1 MLEKYVSKGSKKLR
15 CGFTTGTCAAAASA
29 GAARMLL
36 SGKVIE
42 NITVI
47 TPSGNS
53 VTVGLT
59 DIKKENDYV
68 SCAVQ
73 KDSGD
78 DPDVTDKILVY
89 STVSYE
95 KSGITVD
102 GGEGVGR
109 VTKKGLKQQI
119 GEAAI
124 NPVPRKMIEEQLKV
138 HVYGYVPVV
147 SECVLESRYL
157 GLQIPEEVEKI
168 DEKLEHLARVMEDTV
183 DLDGIL
189 ELARNVSAMQEDTQV
204 KEHLLNL
211 SDPLQKGIRIA
222 VAHDEAFCFIYPDN
236 LEILKKLGA
245 EIVTFSPIHDRSLP
259 ENIQGIVLYGGY
271 PELYAKELSE
281 NDSMRESI
289 CHAVTLGV
297 PCIAECGG
305 FMYLQERMEGSDG
318 KIYDMAGAL
327 FGKSYKTEKLR
338 RFGYI
343 ILSKGTVFGHNV
355 GNITAHEFHY
365 YESEECGHAFTAK
378 KPMSTRGW
386 ECMISTDTILAGY
399 PHIHYMF

>member
-1 MLEKYVSKGSKKLR
+1 MLEKYVSKGSQKLR

-59 DIKKENDYV
+59 DIKKENNYV

-95 KSGITVD
+95 KSGMTVD

-124 NPVPRKMIEEQLKV
+124 NPVPRKMIEEQLKTAASDYSYDGGLKAV
-138 HVYGYVPVV
+138 ISVPMGIQIAKKTFNPRLGIEGGISILGTTGIVEPMSEQALIDTISVELDVRKAQNEEFIIVTPGNYGQDFLRDNLGIAVDKCVKCSNFIGDTIDMCIEKGFKSMLLVGHIGKLSKLGCTIYNTH
-147 SECVLESRYL
+147 SRYADGRMEAFALCAALCGAEREVLENIL
-157 GLQIPEEVEKI
+157 GCITT
-168 DEKLEHLARVMEDTV
+168 DA
-183 DLDGIL
+183 
-189 ELARNVSAMQEDTQV
+189 A
-204 KEHLLNL
+204 
-211 SDPLQKGIRIA
+211 
-222 VAHDEAFCFIYPDN
+222 
-236 LEILKKLGA
+236 LEILKKEGIFDETIKML
-245 EIVTFSPIHDRSLP
+245 EKRIDRSLKLRAKGSI
-259 ENIQGIVLYGGY
+259 EIGMITFSEEYGIL
-271 PELYAKELSE
+271 
-281 NDSMRESI
+281 
-289 CHAVTLGV
+289 C
-297 PCIAECGG
+297 
-305 FMYLQERMEGSDG
+305 
-318 KIYDMAGAL
+318 
-327 FGKSYKTEKLR
+327 KTENADNMLKKL
-338 RFGYI
+338 
-343 ILSKGTVFGHNV
+343 K
-355 GNITAHEFHY
+355 
-365 YESEECGHAFTAK
+365 
-378 KPMSTRGW
+378 
-386 ECMISTDTILAGY
+386 
-399 PHIHYMF
+399 

>member
-42 NITVI
+42 NITVM

-124 NPVPRKMIEEQLKV
+124 NPVPRKMIEEQLKTAASDYSYDGGLKAV
-138 HVYGYVPVV
+138 ISVPMGIQIAKKTFNPRLGIEGGISILGTTGIVEPMSEQALIDTISVELDVRKAQNEEFIIVTPGNYGQDFLRDNLGIAVDKCVKCSNFIGDTIDMCIEKGFKSMLLVGHIGKLSKLGCTIYNTH
-147 SECVLESRYL
+147 SRYADGRMEAFALCAALCGAEREVLENIL
-157 GLQIPEEVEKI
+157 GCITT
-168 DEKLEHLARVMEDTV
+168 DA
-183 DLDGIL
+183 
-189 ELARNVSAMQEDTQV
+189 A
-204 KEHLLNL
+204 
-211 SDPLQKGIRIA
+211 
-222 VAHDEAFCFIYPDN
+222 
-236 LEILKKLGA
+236 LEILKKEGIFDETIKMLKKR
-245 EIVTFSPIHDRSLP
+245 IDRSLKLRAKSSI
-259 ENIQGIVLYGGY
+259 EIGMITFSEEYGIL
-271 PELYAKELSE
+271 
-281 NDSMRESI
+281 
-289 CHAVTLGV
+289 C
-297 PCIAECGG
+297 
-305 FMYLQERMEGSDG
+305 
-318 KIYDMAGAL
+318 
-327 FGKSYKTEKLR
+327 KTENADNMLEKL
-338 RFGYI
+338 
-343 ILSKGTVFGHNV
+343 K
-355 GNITAHEFHY
+355 
-365 YESEECGHAFTAK
+365 
-378 KPMSTRGW
+378 
-386 ECMISTDTILAGY
+386 
-399 PHIHYMF
+399 

>member
-1 MLEKYVSKGSKKLR
+1 MLEKYVSRGSKKLR

-124 NPVPRKMIEEQLKV
+124 NPVPRKMIEEQLKTAASDYSYDGGLKAV
-138 HVYGYVPVV
+138 ISVPMGIQIAKKTFNPRLGIEGGISILGTTGIVEPMSEQALIDTISVELDVRKAQNEEFIIVTPGNYGQDFLRDNLGIAVDKCVKCSNFIGDTIDMCIEKGFKSMLLVGHIGKLSKLGCTIYNTH
-147 SECVLESRYL
+147 SRYADGRMETFALCAALCGAERQVLENIL
-157 GLQIPEEVEKI
+157 GCITT
-168 DEKLEHLARVMEDTV
+168 DT
-183 DLDGIL
+183 
-189 ELARNVSAMQEDTQV
+189 A
-204 KEHLLNL
+204 
-211 SDPLQKGIRIA
+211 
-222 VAHDEAFCFIYPDN
+222 
-236 LEILKKLGA
+236 LEILKKEGIFDETIKML
-245 EIVTFSPIHDRSLP
+245 EKRIDRSLKLRAKGSI
-259 ENIQGIVLYGGY
+259 EIGMITFSEEYGIL
-271 PELYAKELSE
+271 
-281 NDSMRESI
+281 
-289 CHAVTLGV
+289 C
-297 PCIAECGG
+297 
-305 FMYLQERMEGSDG
+305 
-318 KIYDMAGAL
+318 
-327 FGKSYKTEKLR
+327 KTENADNMLEKL
-338 RFGYI
+338 
-343 ILSKGTVFGHNV
+343 K
-355 GNITAHEFHY
+355 
-365 YESEECGHAFTAK
+365 
-378 KPMSTRGW
+378 
-386 ECMISTDTILAGY
+386 
-399 PHIHYMF
+399 

>member
-124 NPVPRKMIEEQLKV
+124 NPVPRKMIEEQLKTAASDYSYDGGLKAV
-138 HVYGYVPVV
+138 ISVPMGIQIAKKTFNPRLGIEGGISILGTTGIVEPMSEQALIDTISVELDVRKAQNEEFIIVIPGNYGQDFLRDNLGIAVDKCVKCSNFIGDTIDMCIEKGFKSMLLVGHIGKLSKLGCTIYNTH
-147 SECVLESRYL
+147 SRYADGRMEAFALCAALCGAEREVLENIL
-157 GLQIPEEVEKI
+157 GCITT
-168 DEKLEHLARVMEDTV
+168 DA
-183 DLDGIL
+183 
-189 ELARNVSAMQEDTQV
+189 A
-204 KEHLLNL
+204 
-211 SDPLQKGIRIA
+211 
-222 VAHDEAFCFIYPDN
+222 
-236 LEILKKLGA
+236 LEILKKEGIFDETIKML
-245 EIVTFSPIHDRSLP
+245 EKRIDRSLKLRAKGSI
-259 ENIQGIVLYGGY
+259 EIGMITFSEEYGIL
-271 PELYAKELSE
+271 
-281 NDSMRESI
+281 
-289 CHAVTLGV
+289 C
-297 PCIAECGG
+297 
-305 FMYLQERMEGSDG
+305 
-318 KIYDMAGAL
+318 
-327 FGKSYKTEKLR
+327 KTENADNMLEKL
-338 RFGYI
+338 
-343 ILSKGTVFGHNV
+343 K
-355 GNITAHEFHY
+355 
-365 YESEECGHAFTAK
+365 
-378 KPMSTRGW
+378 
-386 ECMISTDTILAGY
+386 
-399 PHIHYMF
+399 

>member
-124 NPVPRKMIEEQLKV
+124 NPVPRKMIEEQLKTAASDYSYDGGLKAV
-138 HVYGYVPVV
+138 ISVPMGIQIAKKTFNPRLGIEGGISILGTTGIVEPMSEQALIDTISVELDVRKAQNEEFIIVTPGNYGQDFLRDNLGIAVDKCVKCSNFIGDTIDMCIEKGFKSMLLVGHIGKLSKLGCTIYNTH
-147 SECVLESRYL
+147 SRYADGRMEAFALCAALCGAEREVLENIL
-157 GLQIPEEVEKI
+157 GCITT
-168 DEKLEHLARVMEDTV
+168 DA
-183 DLDGIL
+183 
-189 ELARNVSAMQEDTQV
+189 A
-204 KEHLLNL
+204 
-211 SDPLQKGIRIA
+211 
-222 VAHDEAFCFIYPDN
+222 
-236 LEILKKLGA
+236 LEILKKEGIFDETINML
-245 EIVTFSPIHDRSLP
+245 EKRIDRSLKLRAKGSI
-259 ENIQGIVLYGGY
+259 EIGMITFSEEYGIL
-271 PELYAKELSE
+271 
-281 NDSMRESI
+281 
-289 CHAVTLGV
+289 C
-297 PCIAECGG
+297 
-305 FMYLQERMEGSDG
+305 
-318 KIYDMAGAL
+318 
-327 FGKSYKTEKLR
+327 KTENADNMLEKL
-338 RFGYI
+338 
-343 ILSKGTVFGHNV
+343 K
-355 GNITAHEFHY
+355 
-365 YESEECGHAFTAK
+365 
-378 KPMSTRGW
+378 
-386 ECMISTDTILAGY
+386 
-399 PHIHYMF
+399 

>member
-95 KSGITVD
+95 KSGMTVD

-124 NPVPRKMIEEQLKV
+124 NPVPRKMIEEQLKTAASDYSYDGGLKAV
-138 HVYGYVPVV
+138 ISVPMGIQIAKKTFNPRLGIEGGISILGTTGIVESMSEQALIDTISVELDVRKAQNEEFIIVTPGNYGQDFLRDNLGIAVDKCVKCSNFIGDTIDMCIEKGFKSMLLVGHIGKLSKLGCTIYNTH
-147 SECVLESRYL
+147 SRYADGRMEAFALCAALCGAEREVLENIL
-157 GLQIPEEVEKI
+157 GCITT
-168 DEKLEHLARVMEDTV
+168 DA
-183 DLDGIL
+183 
-189 ELARNVSAMQEDTQV
+189 A
-204 KEHLLNL
+204 
-211 SDPLQKGIRIA
+211 
-222 VAHDEAFCFIYPDN
+222 
-236 LEILKKLGA
+236 LEILKKEGIFDETIKML
-245 EIVTFSPIHDRSLP
+245 EKRIDRSLKLRAKGSI
-259 ENIQGIVLYGGY
+259 EIGMITFSEEYGIL
-271 PELYAKELSE
+271 
-281 NDSMRESI
+281 
-289 CHAVTLGV
+289 C
-297 PCIAECGG
+297 
-305 FMYLQERMEGSDG
+305 
-318 KIYDMAGAL
+318 
-327 FGKSYKTEKLR
+327 KTENADNMLKKL
-338 RFGYI
+338 
-343 ILSKGTVFGHNV
+343 K
-355 GNITAHEFHY
+355 
-365 YESEECGHAFTAK
+365 
-378 KPMSTRGW
+378 
-386 ECMISTDTILAGY
+386 
-399 PHIHYMF
+399 

>member
-124 NPVPRKMIEEQLKV
+124 NPVPRKMIEEQLKTAASDYSYDGGLKAV
-138 HVYGYVPVV
+138 ISVPMGIQIAKKTFNPRLGIEGGISILGTTGIVEPMSEQALIDTISVELDVRKAQNEEFIIVTPGNYGQDFLRDNLGIAVDKCVKCSNFIGDTIDMCIEKGFKSMLLVGHIGKLSKLGCTIYNTH
-147 SECVLESRYL
+147 SRYADGRMEAFALCAALCGAEREVLENIL
-157 GLQIPEEVEKI
+157 GCITT
-168 DEKLEHLARVMEDTV
+168 DA
-183 DLDGIL
+183 
-189 ELARNVSAMQEDTQV
+189 A
-204 KEHLLNL
+204 
-211 SDPLQKGIRIA
+211 
-222 VAHDEAFCFIYPDN
+222 
-236 LEILKKLGA
+236 LEILKKEGIFDETIKML
-245 EIVTFSPIHDRSLP
+245 EKRIDRSLKLRAKGSI
-259 ENIQGIVLYGGY
+259 EIGMITFSEEYGIL
-271 PELYAKELSE
+271 
-281 NDSMRESI
+281 
-289 CHAVTLGV
+289 C
-297 PCIAECGG
+297 
-305 FMYLQERMEGSDG
+305 
-318 KIYDMAGAL
+318 
-327 FGKSYKTEKLR
+327 KTENADNMLEKL
-338 RFGYI
+338 
-343 ILSKGTVFGHNV
+343 K
-355 GNITAHEFHY
+355 
-365 YESEECGHAFTAK
+365 
-378 KPMSTRGW
+378 W
-386 ECMISTDTILAGY
+386 
-399 PHIHYMF
+399 

>member
-109 VTKKGLKQQI
+109 VTKKGLKQQT

-124 NPVPRKMIEEQLKV
+124 NPVPRKMIEEQLKTAASDYSYDGGLKAV
-138 HVYGYVPVV
+138 ISVPMGIQIAKKTFNPRLGIEGGISILGTTGIVEPMSEQALIDTISVELDVRKAQNEEFIIVTPGNYGQDFLRDNLGIAVDKCVKCSNFIGDTIDMCIEKGFKSMLLVGHIGKLSKLGCTIYNTH
-147 SECVLESRYL
+147 SRYADGRMEAFALCAALCGAEREVLENIL
-157 GLQIPEEVEKI
+157 GCITT
-168 DEKLEHLARVMEDTV
+168 DA
-183 DLDGIL
+183 
-189 ELARNVSAMQEDTQV
+189 A
-204 KEHLLNL
+204 
-211 SDPLQKGIRIA
+211 
-222 VAHDEAFCFIYPDN
+222 
-236 LEILKKLGA
+236 LEILKKEGIFDETIKML
-245 EIVTFSPIHDRSLP
+245 EKRIDRSLKLRAKGSI
-259 ENIQGIVLYGGY
+259 EIGMITFSEEYGIL
-271 PELYAKELSE
+271 
-281 NDSMRESI
+281 
-289 CHAVTLGV
+289 C
-297 PCIAECGG
+297 
-305 FMYLQERMEGSDG
+305 
-318 KIYDMAGAL
+318 
-327 FGKSYKTEKLR
+327 KTENADNMLEKL
-338 RFGYI
+338 
-343 ILSKGTVFGHNV
+343 K
-355 GNITAHEFHY
+355 
-365 YESEECGHAFTAK
+365 
-378 KPMSTRGW
+378 
-386 ECMISTDTILAGY
+386 
-399 PHIHYMF
+399 

>member
-124 NPVPRKMIEEQLKV
+124 NPVPRKMIEEQLKTAASDYSYDGGLKAV
-138 HVYGYVPVV
+138 ISVPMGIQTAKKTFNPRLGIEGGISILGTTGIVEPMSEQALIDTISVELDVRKAQNEEFIIVTPGNYGQDFLRDNLGIAVDKCVKCSNFIGDTIDMCIEKGFKSMLLVGHIGKLSKLGCTIYNTH
-147 SECVLESRYL
+147 SRYADGRMEAFALCAALCGAEREVLENIL
-157 GLQIPEEVEKI
+157 GCITT
-168 DEKLEHLARVMEDTV
+168 DA
-183 DLDGIL
+183 
-189 ELARNVSAMQEDTQV
+189 A
-204 KEHLLNL
+204 
-211 SDPLQKGIRIA
+211 
-222 VAHDEAFCFIYPDN
+222 
-236 LEILKKLGA
+236 LEILKKEGIFDETIKML
-245 EIVTFSPIHDRSLP
+245 EKRIDRSLKLRAKGSI
-259 ENIQGIVLYGGY
+259 EIGMITFSEEYGIL
-271 PELYAKELSE
+271 
-281 NDSMRESI
+281 
-289 CHAVTLGV
+289 C
-297 PCIAECGG
+297 
-305 FMYLQERMEGSDG
+305 
-318 KIYDMAGAL
+318 
-327 FGKSYKTEKLR
+327 KTENADNMLEKL
-338 RFGYI
+338 
-343 ILSKGTVFGHNV
+343 K
-355 GNITAHEFHY
+355 
-365 YESEECGHAFTAK
+365 
-378 KPMSTRGW
+378 
-386 ECMISTDTILAGY
+386 
-399 PHIHYMF
+399 

>member
-68 SCAVQ
+68 SCAVL

-124 NPVPRKMIEEQLKV
+124 NPVPRKMIEEQLKTAASDYSYDGGLKAV
-138 HVYGYVPVV
+138 ISVPMGIQIAKKTFNPRLGIEGGISILGTTGIVEPMSEQALIDTISVELDVRKAQNEEFIIVTPGNYGQDFLRDNLGIAVDKCVKCSNFIGDTIDMCIEKGFKSMLLVGHIGKLSKLGCTIYNTH
-147 SECVLESRYL
+147 SRYADGRMEAFALCAALCGAEREVLENIL
-157 GLQIPEEVEKI
+157 GCITT
-168 DEKLEHLARVMEDTV
+168 DA
-183 DLDGIL
+183 
-189 ELARNVSAMQEDTQV
+189 A
-204 KEHLLNL
+204 
-211 SDPLQKGIRIA
+211 
-222 VAHDEAFCFIYPDN
+222 
-236 LEILKKLGA
+236 LEILKKEGIFDETIKML
-245 EIVTFSPIHDRSLP
+245 EKRIDRSLKLRAKGSI
-259 ENIQGIVLYGGY
+259 EIGMITFSEEYGIL
-271 PELYAKELSE
+271 
-281 NDSMRESI
+281 
-289 CHAVTLGV
+289 C
-297 PCIAECGG
+297 
-305 FMYLQERMEGSDG
+305 
-318 KIYDMAGAL
+318 
-327 FGKSYKTEKLR
+327 KTENADNMLEKL
-338 RFGYI
+338 
-343 ILSKGTVFGHNV
+343 K
-355 GNITAHEFHY
+355 
-365 YESEECGHAFTAK
+365 
-378 KPMSTRGW
+378 
-386 ECMISTDTILAGY
+386 
-399 PHIHYMF
+399 

>member
-1 MLEKYVSKGSKKLR
+1 MLEKYMSKGSKKLR

-95 KSGITVD
+95 KSGMTVD

-124 NPVPRKMIEEQLKV
+124 NPVPRKMIEEQLKTAASDYSYDGGLKAV
-138 HVYGYVPVV
+138 ISVPMGIQIAKKTFNPRLGIEGGISILGTTGIVEPMSEQALIDTISVELDVRKAQNEEFIIVTPGNYGQDFLRDNLGIAVDKCVKCSNFIGDTIDMCIEKGFKSMLLVGHIGKLSKLGCTIYNTH
-147 SECVLESRYL
+147 SRYADGRMEAFALCAALCGAEREVLENIL
-157 GLQIPEEVEKI
+157 GCITT
-168 DEKLEHLARVMEDTV
+168 DA
-183 DLDGIL
+183 
-189 ELARNVSAMQEDTQV
+189 A
-204 KEHLLNL
+204 
-211 SDPLQKGIRIA
+211 
-222 VAHDEAFCFIYPDN
+222 
-236 LEILKKLGA
+236 LEILKKEGIFDETIKML
-245 EIVTFSPIHDRSLP
+245 EKRIDRSLKLRAKGSI
-259 ENIQGIVLYGGY
+259 EIGMITFSEEYGIL
-271 PELYAKELSE
+271 
-281 NDSMRESI
+281 
-289 CHAVTLGV
+289 C
-297 PCIAECGG
+297 
-305 FMYLQERMEGSDG
+305 
-318 KIYDMAGAL
+318 
-327 FGKSYKTEKLR
+327 KTENADNMLKKL
-338 RFGYI
+338 
-343 ILSKGTVFGHNV
+343 K
-355 GNITAHEFHY
+355 
-365 YESEECGHAFTAK
+365 
-378 KPMSTRGW
+378 
-386 ECMISTDTILAGY
+386 
-399 PHIHYMF
+399 

>member
-124 NPVPRKMIEEQLKV
+124 NPVPRKMIEEQLKMAASDYSYDGGLKAV
-138 HVYGYVPVV
+138 ISVPMGIQIAKKTFNPRLGIEGGISILGTTGIVEPMSEQALIDTISVELDVRKAQNEEFIIVTPGNYGQDFLRDNLGIAVDKCVKCSNFIGDTIDMCIEKGFKSMLLVGHIGKLSKLGCTIYNTH
-147 SECVLESRYL
+147 SRYADGRMEAFALCAALCGAEREVLENIL
-157 GLQIPEEVEKI
+157 GCITT
-168 DEKLEHLARVMEDTV
+168 DA
-183 DLDGIL
+183 
-189 ELARNVSAMQEDTQV
+189 A
-204 KEHLLNL
+204 
-211 SDPLQKGIRIA
+211 
-222 VAHDEAFCFIYPDN
+222 
-236 LEILKKLGA
+236 LEILKKEGIFDETIKML
-245 EIVTFSPIHDRSLP
+245 EKRIDRSLKLRAKGSI
-259 ENIQGIVLYGGY
+259 EIGMITFSEEYGIL
-271 PELYAKELSE
+271 
-281 NDSMRESI
+281 
-289 CHAVTLGV
+289 C
-297 PCIAECGG
+297 
-305 FMYLQERMEGSDG
+305 
-318 KIYDMAGAL
+318 
-327 FGKSYKTEKLR
+327 KTENADNMLKKL
-338 RFGYI
+338 
-343 ILSKGTVFGHNV
+343 K
-355 GNITAHEFHY
+355 
-365 YESEECGHAFTAK
+365 
-378 KPMSTRGW
+378 
-386 ECMISTDTILAGY
+386 
-399 PHIHYMF
+399 

>member
-109 VTKKGLKQQI
+109 VTKNGLKQQI

-124 NPVPRKMIEEQLKV
+124 NPVPRKMIEEQLKTAASDYSYDGGLKSV
-138 HVYGYVPVV
+138 ISVPMGIQIAKKTFNPRLGIEGGISILGTTGIVEPMSEQALIDTISVELDVRKAQNEEFIIVTPGNYGQDFLRDNLGIAVDK
-147 SECVLESRYL
+147 CVKCSNFIGDTIDMCIEKGFKSMLLVGHIGKLSKLGCTIYNTHSRY
-157 GLQIPEEVEKI
+157 
-168 DEKLEHLARVMEDTV
+168 A
-183 DLDGIL
+183 DG
-189 ELARNVSAMQEDTQV
+189 RM
-204 KEHLLNL
+204 
-211 SDPLQKGIRIA
+211 
-222 VAHDEAFCFIYPDN
+222 EAFALCAALCGAERQVLDN
-236 LEILKKLGA
+236 ILGCITTDAALEILKKEGIFDETIKML
-245 EIVTFSPIHDRSLP
+245 EKRIDRSLKLRAKGSI
-259 ENIQGIVLYGGY
+259 EIGMITFSEEYGIL
-271 PELYAKELSE
+271 
-281 NDSMRESI
+281 
-289 CHAVTLGV
+289 C
-297 PCIAECGG
+297 
-305 FMYLQERMEGSDG
+305 
-318 KIYDMAGAL
+318 
-327 FGKSYKTEKLR
+327 KTENADNMLEKL
-338 RFGYI
+338 
-343 ILSKGTVFGHNV
+343 K
-355 GNITAHEFHY
+355 
-365 YESEECGHAFTAK
+365 
-378 KPMSTRGW
+378 
-386 ECMISTDTILAGY
+386 
-399 PHIHYMF
+399 

>member
-124 NPVPRKMIEEQLKV
+124 NPVPRKMIEEQLKPAASDYSYDGGLKAV
-138 HVYGYVPVV
+138 ISVPMGIQIAKKTFNPRLGIEGGISILGTTGIVEPMSEQALIDTISVELDVRKAQNEEFIIVTPGNYGQDFLRDNLGIAVDKCVKCSNFIGDTIDMCIEKGFKSMLLVGHIGKLSKLGCTIYNTH
-147 SECVLESRYL
+147 SRYADGRMEAFALCAALCGAEREVLENIL
-157 GLQIPEEVEKI
+157 GCITT
-168 DEKLEHLARVMEDTV
+168 DA
-183 DLDGIL
+183 
-189 ELARNVSAMQEDTQV
+189 A
-204 KEHLLNL
+204 
-211 SDPLQKGIRIA
+211 
-222 VAHDEAFCFIYPDN
+222 
-236 LEILKKLGA
+236 LEILKKEGIFDETIKML
-245 EIVTFSPIHDRSLP
+245 EKRIDRSLKLRAKGSI
-259 ENIQGIVLYGGY
+259 EIGMITFSEEYGIL
-271 PELYAKELSE
+271 
-281 NDSMRESI
+281 
-289 CHAVTLGV
+289 C
-297 PCIAECGG
+297 
-305 FMYLQERMEGSDG
+305 
-318 KIYDMAGAL
+318 
-327 FGKSYKTEKLR
+327 KTENADNMLEKL
-338 RFGYI
+338 
-343 ILSKGTVFGHNV
+343 K
-355 GNITAHEFHY
+355 
-365 YESEECGHAFTAK
+365 
-378 KPMSTRGW
+378 
-386 ECMISTDTILAGY
+386 
-399 PHIHYMF
+399 

>member
-124 NPVPRKMIEEQLKV
+124 NPVPRKMIEEQLKTAASDYSYDGGLKAV
-138 HVYGYVPVV
+138 ISVPMGIQIAKKTFNPRLGIEGGISILGTTGIVEPMSEQALIDTISVELDVRKAQNEEFIIVTPGNYGQDFLRDNLGIAVDKCVKCSNFIGDTIDMCIEKGFKSMLLVGHIGKLSKLGCTIYNTH
-147 SECVLESRYL
+147 SRYADGRMEAFALCAALCGAEREVLENIL
-157 GLQIPEEVEKI
+157 GCITT
-168 DEKLEHLARVMEDTV
+168 DA
-183 DLDGIL
+183 
-189 ELARNVSAMQEDTQV
+189 A
-204 KEHLLNL
+204 
-211 SDPLQKGIRIA
+211 
-222 VAHDEAFCFIYPDN
+222 
-236 LEILKKLGA
+236 LEILKKEGIFDETIKML
-245 EIVTFSPIHDRSLP
+245 EKRIDRSLKLWAKGSI
-259 ENIQGIVLYGGY
+259 EIGMITFSEEYGIL
-271 PELYAKELSE
+271 
-281 NDSMRESI
+281 
-289 CHAVTLGV
+289 C
-297 PCIAECGG
+297 
-305 FMYLQERMEGSDG
+305 
-318 KIYDMAGAL
+318 
-327 FGKSYKTEKLR
+327 KTENADNMLEKL
-338 RFGYI
+338 
-343 ILSKGTVFGHNV
+343 K
-355 GNITAHEFHY
+355 
-365 YESEECGHAFTAK
+365 
-378 KPMSTRGW
+378 
-386 ECMISTDTILAGY
+386 
-399 PHIHYMF
+399 

>member
-59 DIKKENDYV
+59 DIKKENAYV

-95 KSGITVD
+95 KSGMTVD

-124 NPVPRKMIEEQLKV
+124 NPVPRKMIEEQLKTAASDYSYDGGLKAV
-138 HVYGYVPVV
+138 ISVPMGIQIAKKTFNPRLGIEGGISILGTTGIVEPMSEQALIDTISVELDVRKAENEEFIIVTPGNYGQDFLRDNLGIAVDKCVKCSNFIGDTIDMCIEKGFKSMLLVGHIGKLSKLGCTIYNTH
-147 SECVLESRYL
+147 SRYADGRMEAFALCAALCGAEREVLENIL
-157 GLQIPEEVEKI
+157 GCITT
-168 DEKLEHLARVMEDTV
+168 DA
-183 DLDGIL
+183 
-189 ELARNVSAMQEDTQV
+189 A
-204 KEHLLNL
+204 
-211 SDPLQKGIRIA
+211 
-222 VAHDEAFCFIYPDN
+222 
-236 LEILKKLGA
+236 LEILKKEGIFDETIKML
-245 EIVTFSPIHDRSLP
+245 EKRIDRSLKLRAKGSI
-259 ENIQGIVLYGGY
+259 EIGMITFSEEYGIL
-271 PELYAKELSE
+271 
-281 NDSMRESI
+281 
-289 CHAVTLGV
+289 C
-297 PCIAECGG
+297 
-305 FMYLQERMEGSDG
+305 
-318 KIYDMAGAL
+318 
-327 FGKSYKTEKLR
+327 KTENADNMLEKL
-338 RFGYI
+338 
-343 ILSKGTVFGHNV
+343 K
-355 GNITAHEFHY
+355 
-365 YESEECGHAFTAK
+365 
-378 KPMSTRGW
+378 
-386 ECMISTDTILAGY
+386 
-399 PHIHYMF
+399 

>member
-124 NPVPRKMIEEQLKV
+124 NPVPRKMIEEQLKTAASDYSYDGGLKAV
-138 HVYGYVPVV
+138 ISVPMGIQIAKKTFNPRLGIEGGISILGTTGIVEPMSEQALIDTISVELDVRKAQNEEFIIVKPGNYGQDFLRDNLGIAVDKCVKCSNFIGDTIDMCIEKGFKSMLLVGHIGKLSKLGCTIYNTH
-147 SECVLESRYL
+147 SRYADGRMEAFALCAALCGAEREVLENIL
-157 GLQIPEEVEKI
+157 GCITT
-168 DEKLEHLARVMEDTV
+168 DA
-183 DLDGIL
+183 
-189 ELARNVSAMQEDTQV
+189 A
-204 KEHLLNL
+204 
-211 SDPLQKGIRIA
+211 
-222 VAHDEAFCFIYPDN
+222 
-236 LEILKKLGA
+236 LEILKKEGIFDETIKML
-245 EIVTFSPIHDRSLP
+245 EKRIDRSLKLRAKGSI
-259 ENIQGIVLYGGY
+259 EIGMITFSEEYGIL
-271 PELYAKELSE
+271 
-281 NDSMRESI
+281 
-289 CHAVTLGV
+289 C
-297 PCIAECGG
+297 
-305 FMYLQERMEGSDG
+305 
-318 KIYDMAGAL
+318 
-327 FGKSYKTEKLR
+327 KTENADNMLEKL
-338 RFGYI
+338 
-343 ILSKGTVFGHNV
+343 K
-355 GNITAHEFHY
+355 
-365 YESEECGHAFTAK
+365 
-378 KPMSTRGW
+378 
-386 ECMISTDTILAGY
+386 
-399 PHIHYMF
+399 

>member
-124 NPVPRKMIEEQLKV
+124 NPVPRKMIEEQLKTAASDYSYDGGLKAV
-138 HVYGYVPVV
+138 ISVPMGIQIAKKTFNPRLGIEGGISILGTTGIVEPMSEQALIDTISVELDVRKAQNEEFIIVTPGNYGQDFLRDNLGIAVDK
-147 SECVLESRYL
+147 CVKCSNFIGDTIDMCIEKGFKSMLLVGHIGKLSKLGCTIYNTHSRY
-157 GLQIPEEVEKI
+157 
-168 DEKLEHLARVMEDTV
+168 A
-183 DLDGIL
+183 DG
-189 ELARNVSAMQEDTQV
+189 RM
-204 KEHLLNL
+204 
-211 SDPLQKGIRIA
+211 
-222 VAHDEAFCFIYPDN
+222 EAFALCAALCGAEREVIENILGCITTDAA
-236 LEILKKLGA
+236 LEILKKEGIFDETIKML
-245 EIVTFSPIHDRSLP
+245 EKRIDRSLKLRAKGSI
-259 ENIQGIVLYGGY
+259 EIGMITFSEEYGIL
-271 PELYAKELSE
+271 
-281 NDSMRESI
+281 
-289 CHAVTLGV
+289 C
-297 PCIAECGG
+297 
-305 FMYLQERMEGSDG
+305 
-318 KIYDMAGAL
+318 
-327 FGKSYKTEKLR
+327 KTENADNMLEKL
-338 RFGYI
+338 
-343 ILSKGTVFGHNV
+343 K
-355 GNITAHEFHY
+355 
-365 YESEECGHAFTAK
+365 
-378 KPMSTRGW
+378 
-386 ECMISTDTILAGY
+386 
-399 PHIHYMF
+399 

>member
-42 NITVI
+42 NITVM

-124 NPVPRKMIEEQLKV
+124 NPVPRKMIEEQLKTAASDYSYDGGLKAV
-138 HVYGYVPVV
+138 ISVPMGIQIAKKTFNPRLGIEGGISILGTTGIVEPMSEQALIDTISVELDVRKAQNEEFIIVTPGNYGQDFLRDNLCIAVDKCVKCSNFIGDTIDMCIEKGFKSMLLVGHIGKLSKLGCTIYNTH
-147 SECVLESRYL
+147 SRYADGRMEAFALCAALCGAEREVLENIL
-157 GLQIPEEVEKI
+157 GCITT
-168 DEKLEHLARVMEDTV
+168 DA
-183 DLDGIL
+183 
-189 ELARNVSAMQEDTQV
+189 A
-204 KEHLLNL
+204 
-211 SDPLQKGIRIA
+211 
-222 VAHDEAFCFIYPDN
+222 
-236 LEILKKLGA
+236 LEILKKEGIFDETIKML
-245 EIVTFSPIHDRSLP
+245 EKRIDRSLKLRAKGSI
-259 ENIQGIVLYGGY
+259 EIGMITFSEEYGIL
-271 PELYAKELSE
+271 
-281 NDSMRESI
+281 
-289 CHAVTLGV
+289 C
-297 PCIAECGG
+297 
-305 FMYLQERMEGSDG
+305 
-318 KIYDMAGAL
+318 
-327 FGKSYKTEKLR
+327 KTENADNMLKKL
-338 RFGYI
+338 
-343 ILSKGTVFGHNV
+343 K
-355 GNITAHEFHY
+355 
-365 YESEECGHAFTAK
+365 
-378 KPMSTRGW
+378 
-386 ECMISTDTILAGY
+386 
-399 PHIHYMF
+399 

>member
-42 NITVI
+42 NITVM

-124 NPVPRKMIEEQLKV
+124 NPVPRKMIEEQLKTAASDYSYDGGLKAV
-138 HVYGYVPVV
+138 ISVPMGIQIAKKTFNPRLGIEGGISILGTTGIVEPMSEQALIDTISVELDVRKAQNEEFIIVTPGNYGQDFLRDNLGIAVDKCVKCSNFIGDTIDMCIEKGFKSMLLVGHIGKLSKLGCTIYNTH
-147 SECVLESRYL
+147 SRYADGRMEAFALCAALCGAEREVLENIL
-157 GLQIPEEVEKI
+157 GCITT
-168 DEKLEHLARVMEDTV
+168 DA
-183 DLDGIL
+183 
-189 ELARNVSAMQEDTQV
+189 A
-204 KEHLLNL
+204 
-211 SDPLQKGIRIA
+211 
-222 VAHDEAFCFIYPDN
+222 
-236 LEILKKLGA
+236 LEILKKEGIFDETIKML
-245 EIVTFSPIHDRSLP
+245 EKRIDRSLKLRAKGS
-259 ENIQGIVLYGGY
+259 IGIGMITFSEEYGI
-271 PELYAKELSE
+271 L
-281 NDSMRESI
+281 
-289 CHAVTLGV
+289 C
-297 PCIAECGG
+297 
-305 FMYLQERMEGSDG
+305 
-318 KIYDMAGAL
+318 
-327 FGKSYKTEKLR
+327 KTENADNMLKKL
-338 RFGYI
+338 
-343 ILSKGTVFGHNV
+343 K
-355 GNITAHEFHY
+355 
-365 YESEECGHAFTAK
+365 
-378 KPMSTRGW
+378 
-386 ECMISTDTILAGY
+386 
-399 PHIHYMF
+399 

>member
-124 NPVPRKMIEEQLKV
+124 NPVPRKMIEEQLKTAASDYSYDGGLKAV
-138 HVYGYVPVV
+138 ISVPMGIQIAKKTFNPRLGIEGGISILGTTGIVEPMSEQALIDTISVELDVRKAQNEEFIIVTPGNYGQDFLRDNLGIAVDKCVKCSNFIGDTIDMCIEKGFKSMLLVGHIGKLSKLGCTIYNTH
-147 SECVLESRYL
+147 SRYADGRMEAFALCAALCGAEREVLENIL
-157 GLQIPEEVEKI
+157 GCITT
-168 DEKLEHLARVMEDTV
+168 DA
-183 DLDGIL
+183 
-189 ELARNVSAMQEDTQV
+189 A
-204 KEHLLNL
+204 
-211 SDPLQKGIRIA
+211 
-222 VAHDEAFCFIYPDN
+222 
-236 LEILKKLGA
+236 LEILKKEGIFDETIKMLKKR
-245 EIVTFSPIHDRSLP
+245 IDRSLKLRAKSSI
-259 ENIQGIVLYGGY
+259 EIGMITFSEEYGIL
-271 PELYAKELSE
+271 
-281 NDSMRESI
+281 
-289 CHAVTLGV
+289 C
-297 PCIAECGG
+297 
-305 FMYLQERMEGSDG
+305 
-318 KIYDMAGAL
+318 
-327 FGKSYKTEKLR
+327 KTENADNMLEKL
-338 RFGYI
+338 
-343 ILSKGTVFGHNV
+343 K
-355 GNITAHEFHY
+355 
-365 YESEECGHAFTAK
+365 
-378 KPMSTRGW
+378 
-386 ECMISTDTILAGY
+386 
-399 PHIHYMF
+399 

>member
-124 NPVPRKMIEEQLKV
+124 NPVPRKMIEEQLKMAAADYSYDGGLKAV
-138 HVYGYVPVV
+138 ISVPMGTQIAKKTFNPRLGIEGGISILGTTGIVEPMSEQALIDTISVELDVRKAQNEEFVIVTPGNYGQDFLRDNLGIAVDKCVKCSNFIGDTIDMCIEKGFKSMLLVGHIGKLSKLGCTIYNTH
-147 SECVLESRYL
+147 SRYADGRMEAFALCAALSGAEREVLENIL
-157 GLQIPEEVEKI
+157 GCITT
-168 DEKLEHLARVMEDTV
+168 DA
-183 DLDGIL
+183 
-189 ELARNVSAMQEDTQV
+189 A
-204 KEHLLNL
+204 
-211 SDPLQKGIRIA
+211 
-222 VAHDEAFCFIYPDN
+222 
-236 LEILKKLGA
+236 LEILKKESIFDETIKML
-245 EIVTFSPIHDRSLP
+245 EKRIDRSLKLRAKGSI
-259 ENIQGIVLYGGY
+259 EIGMITFSEEYGIL
-271 PELYAKELSE
+271 
-281 NDSMRESI
+281 
-289 CHAVTLGV
+289 C
-297 PCIAECGG
+297 
-305 FMYLQERMEGSDG
+305 
-318 KIYDMAGAL
+318 
-327 FGKSYKTEKLR
+327 KTENADNMLEKL
-338 RFGYI
+338 
-343 ILSKGTVFGHNV
+343 K
-355 GNITAHEFHY
+355 
-365 YESEECGHAFTAK
+365 
-378 KPMSTRGW
+378 
-386 ECMISTDTILAGY
+386 
-399 PHIHYMF
+399 

>member
-59 DIKKENDYV
+59 DIKKENNYV

-95 KSGITVD
+95 KSGMTVD

-124 NPVPRKMIEEQLKV
+124 NPVPRKMIEEQLKTAASDYSYDGGLKAV
-138 HVYGYVPVV
+138 ISVPMGIQIAKKTFNPRLGIEGGISILGTTGIVEPMSEQALIDTISVELDVRKAQNEEFIIVTPGNYGQDFLRDNLGIAVDKCVKCSNFIGDTIDMCIEKGFKSMLLVGHIGKLSKLGCTIYNTH
-147 SECVLESRYL
+147 SRYADGRMEAFALCAALCGAEREVLENIL
-157 GLQIPEEVEKI
+157 GCITT
-168 DEKLEHLARVMEDTV
+168 DA
-183 DLDGIL
+183 
-189 ELARNVSAMQEDTQV
+189 A
-204 KEHLLNL
+204 
-211 SDPLQKGIRIA
+211 
-222 VAHDEAFCFIYPDN
+222 
-236 LEILKKLGA
+236 LEILKKEGIFDETIKML
-245 EIVTFSPIHDRSLP
+245 EKRIDRSLKLRAKGSI
-259 ENIQGIVLYGGY
+259 EIGMITFSEEYGIL
-271 PELYAKELSE
+271 
-281 NDSMRESI
+281 
-289 CHAVTLGV
+289 C
-297 PCIAECGG
+297 
-305 FMYLQERMEGSDG
+305 
-318 KIYDMAGAL
+318 
-327 FGKSYKTEKLR
+327 KTENADNMLKKL
-338 RFGYI
+338 
-343 ILSKGTVFGHNV
+343 K
-355 GNITAHEFHY
+355 
-365 YESEECGHAFTAK
+365 
-378 KPMSTRGW
+378 
-386 ECMISTDTILAGY
+386 
-399 PHIHYMF
+399 

>member
-109 VTKKGLKQQI
+109 VTKNGLKQQI

-124 NPVPRKMIEEQLKV
+124 NPVPRKMIEEQLKTAASDYSYDGGLKAV
-138 HVYGYVPVV
+138 ISVPMGIQIAKKTFNPRLGIEGGISILGTTGIVEPMSEQALIDTISVELDVRKAQNEEFIIVTPGNYGQDFLRDNLGIAVDKCVKCSNFIGDTIDMCIEKGFKSMLLVGHIGKLSKLGCTIYNTH
-147 SECVLESRYL
+147 SRYADGRMEAFALCAALCGAEREVLENIL
-157 GLQIPEEVEKI
+157 GCINT
-168 DEKLEHLARVMEDTV
+168 DA
-183 DLDGIL
+183 
-189 ELARNVSAMQEDTQV
+189 A
-204 KEHLLNL
+204 
-211 SDPLQKGIRIA
+211 
-222 VAHDEAFCFIYPDN
+222 
-236 LEILKKLGA
+236 LEILKKEGIFDETIKML
-245 EIVTFSPIHDRSLP
+245 EKRIDRSLKLRAKGSI
-259 ENIQGIVLYGGY
+259 EIGMITFSEEYGIL
-271 PELYAKELSE
+271 
-281 NDSMRESI
+281 
-289 CHAVTLGV
+289 C
-297 PCIAECGG
+297 
-305 FMYLQERMEGSDG
+305 
-318 KIYDMAGAL
+318 
-327 FGKSYKTEKLR
+327 KTENADNMLEKL
-338 RFGYI
+338 
-343 ILSKGTVFGHNV
+343 K
-355 GNITAHEFHY
+355 
-365 YESEECGHAFTAK
+365 C
-378 KPMSTRGW
+378 
-386 ECMISTDTILAGY
+386 
-399 PHIHYMF
+399 

>member
-47 TPSGNS
+47 TPSGNY

-124 NPVPRKMIEEQLKV
+124 NPVPLKMIEEQLKTAAADYSYDGGLKAV
-138 HVYGYVPVV
+138 ISVPMGTQIAKKTFNPRLGIEGGISILGTTGIVEPMSEQALIDTISVELDVRKAQNEEFIIVTPGNYGQDFLRDNLGIAVDKCVKCSNFIGDTIDMCIEKGFKSMLLVGHIGKLSKLGCTIYNTH
-147 SECVLESRYL
+147 SRYADGRMEAFALCAALSGAEREVLENIL
-157 GLQIPEEVEKI
+157 GCITT
-168 DEKLEHLARVMEDTV
+168 DA
-183 DLDGIL
+183 
-189 ELARNVSAMQEDTQV
+189 A
-204 KEHLLNL
+204 
-211 SDPLQKGIRIA
+211 
-222 VAHDEAFCFIYPDN
+222 
-236 LEILKKLGA
+236 LEILKKESIFDETIKML
-245 EIVTFSPIHDRSLP
+245 EKRIDRSLKLRAKGSI
-259 ENIQGIVLYGGY
+259 EIGMITFSEEYGIL
-271 PELYAKELSE
+271 
-281 NDSMRESI
+281 
-289 CHAVTLGV
+289 C
-297 PCIAECGG
+297 
-305 FMYLQERMEGSDG
+305 
-318 KIYDMAGAL
+318 
-327 FGKSYKTEKLR
+327 KTENADNMLEKL
-338 RFGYI
+338 
-343 ILSKGTVFGHNV
+343 K
-355 GNITAHEFHY
+355 
-365 YESEECGHAFTAK
+365 
-378 KPMSTRGW
+378 
-386 ECMISTDTILAGY
+386 
-399 PHIHYMF
+399 

>member
-109 VTKKGLKQQI
+109 VKKKGLKQQI

-124 NPVPRKMIEEQLKV
+124 NPVPRKMIEEQLKTAASDYSYDGGLKAV
-138 HVYGYVPVV
+138 ISVPMGIQIAKKTFNPRLGIEGGISILGTTGIVEPMSEQALIDTISVELDVRRAQNEEFIIVTPGNYGQDFLRDNLGIAVDKCVKCSNFIGDTIDMCIEKGFKSMLLVGHIGKLSKLGCTIYNTH
-147 SECVLESRYL
+147 SRYADGRMEAFALCAALCGAEREVLENIL
-157 GLQIPEEVEKI
+157 GCITT
-168 DEKLEHLARVMEDTV
+168 DA
-183 DLDGIL
+183 
-189 ELARNVSAMQEDTQV
+189 A
-204 KEHLLNL
+204 
-211 SDPLQKGIRIA
+211 
-222 VAHDEAFCFIYPDN
+222 
-236 LEILKKLGA
+236 LEILKKEGIFDETIKML
-245 EIVTFSPIHDRSLP
+245 EKRIDRSLKLRAKGSI
-259 ENIQGIVLYGGY
+259 EIGMITFSEEYGIL
-271 PELYAKELSE
+271 
-281 NDSMRESI
+281 
-289 CHAVTLGV
+289 C
-297 PCIAECGG
+297 
-305 FMYLQERMEGSDG
+305 
-318 KIYDMAGAL
+318 
-327 FGKSYKTEKLR
+327 KTENADNMLEKL
-338 RFGYI
+338 
-343 ILSKGTVFGHNV
+343 K
-355 GNITAHEFHY
+355 
-365 YESEECGHAFTAK
+365 
-378 KPMSTRGW
+378 
-386 ECMISTDTILAGY
+386 
-399 PHIHYMF
+399 

>member
-15 CGFTTGTCAAAASA
+15 CGLTTGTCAAAASA

-109 VTKKGLKQQI
+109 VTKNGLKQQI

-124 NPVPRKMIEEQLKV
+124 NPVPRKMIEEQLKTAASDYSYDGGLKAV
-138 HVYGYVPVV
+138 ISVPMGIQIAKKTFNPRLGIEGGISILGTTGIVEPMSEQALIDTISVELDVRKAQNEEFIIVTPGNYGQDFLRDNLGIAVDK
-147 SECVLESRYL
+147 CVKCSNFIGDTIDMCIEKGFKSMLLVGHIGKLSKLGCTIYNTHSRY
-157 GLQIPEEVEKI
+157 
-168 DEKLEHLARVMEDTV
+168 A
-183 DLDGIL
+183 DG
-189 ELARNVSAMQEDTQV
+189 RM
-204 KEHLLNL
+204 
-211 SDPLQKGIRIA
+211 
-222 VAHDEAFCFIYPDN
+222 EAFALCAALCGAERQVLDN
-236 LEILKKLGA
+236 ILGCITTDAALEILKKEGIFDETIKML
-245 EIVTFSPIHDRSLP
+245 EKRIDRSLKLRAKGSI
-259 ENIQGIVLYGGY
+259 EIGMITFSEEYGIL
-271 PELYAKELSE
+271 
-281 NDSMRESI
+281 
-289 CHAVTLGV
+289 C
-297 PCIAECGG
+297 
-305 FMYLQERMEGSDG
+305 
-318 KIYDMAGAL
+318 
-327 FGKSYKTEKLR
+327 KTENADNMLEKL
-338 RFGYI
+338 
-343 ILSKGTVFGHNV
+343 K
-355 GNITAHEFHY
+355 
-365 YESEECGHAFTAK
+365 
-378 KPMSTRGW
+378 
-386 ECMISTDTILAGY
+386 
-399 PHIHYMF
+399 

>member
-1 MLEKYVSKGSKKLR
+1 MLENNVSKGSKKLR

-124 NPVPRKMIEEQLKV
+124 NPVPRKMIEEQLKTAASDYSYDGGLKAV
-138 HVYGYVPVV
+138 ISVPMGIQIAKKTFNPRLGIEGGISILGTTGIVEPMSEQALIDTISVELDVRKAQNEEFIIVTPGNYGQDFLRDNLGIAVDKCVKCSNFIGDTIDMCIEKGFKSMFLVGHIGKLSKLGCTIYNTH
-147 SECVLESRYL
+147 SRYADGRMEAFALCAALCGAERQVLENIL
-157 GLQIPEEVEKI
+157 GCITT
-168 DEKLEHLARVMEDTV
+168 DA
-183 DLDGIL
+183 
-189 ELARNVSAMQEDTQV
+189 A
-204 KEHLLNL
+204 
-211 SDPLQKGIRIA
+211 
-222 VAHDEAFCFIYPDN
+222 
-236 LEILKKLGA
+236 LEILKKEGIFDETIKML
-245 EIVTFSPIHDRSLP
+245 EKRIDRSLKLRAKGSI
-259 ENIQGIVLYGGY
+259 EIGMITFSEEYGIL
-271 PELYAKELSE
+271 
-281 NDSMRESI
+281 
-289 CHAVTLGV
+289 C
-297 PCIAECGG
+297 
-305 FMYLQERMEGSDG
+305 
-318 KIYDMAGAL
+318 
-327 FGKSYKTEKLR
+327 KTENADNMLEKL
-338 RFGYI
+338 
-343 ILSKGTVFGHNV
+343 K
-355 GNITAHEFHY
+355 
-365 YESEECGHAFTAK
+365 
-378 KPMSTRGW
+378 
-386 ECMISTDTILAGY
+386 
-399 PHIHYMF
+399 

>member
-42 NITVI
+42 NITVM

-124 NPVPRKMIEEQLKV
+124 NPVPRKMIEEQLKTAASDYSYDGGLKAV
-138 HVYGYVPVV
+138 ISVPMGIQIAKKTFNPRLGIEGGISILGTTGIVEPMSEQALIDTISVELDVRKAQNEEFIIVTPGNYGQDFLRDNLCIAVDK
-147 SECVLESRYL
+147 CVKCSNFIGDTIDMCIEKGFKSMLLVGHIGKLSKLGCTIYNTHSRYAD
-157 GLQIPEEVEKI
+157 G
-168 DEKLEHLARVMEDTV
+168 RMEAFA
-183 DLDGIL
+183 LCAALCGAERKIL
-189 ELARNVSAMQEDTQV
+189 ENILGCITTDAA
-204 KEHLLNL
+204 
-211 SDPLQKGIRIA
+211 
-222 VAHDEAFCFIYPDN
+222 
-236 LEILKKLGA
+236 LEILKKEGIFDETIKML
-245 EIVTFSPIHDRSLP
+245 EKRIDRSLKLRAKGSI
-259 ENIQGIVLYGGY
+259 EIGMITFSEEYGIL
-271 PELYAKELSE
+271 
-281 NDSMRESI
+281 
-289 CHAVTLGV
+289 C
-297 PCIAECGG
+297 
-305 FMYLQERMEGSDG
+305 
-318 KIYDMAGAL
+318 
-327 FGKSYKTEKLR
+327 KTENADNMLEKL
-338 RFGYI
+338 
-343 ILSKGTVFGHNV
+343 K
-355 GNITAHEFHY
+355 
-365 YESEECGHAFTAK
+365 
-378 KPMSTRGW
+378 
-386 ECMISTDTILAGY
+386 
-399 PHIHYMF
+399 

>member
-89 STVSYE
+89 STVSYK

-124 NPVPRKMIEEQLKV
+124 NPVPRKMIEEQLKTAASDYSYDGGLKAV
-138 HVYGYVPVV
+138 ISVPMGIQIAKKTFNPRLGIEGGISILGTTGIVEPMSEQALIDTISVELDVRKAQNEEFIIVTPGNYGQDFLRDNLGIAVDKCVKCSNFIGDTIDMCIEKGFKSMLLVGHIGKLSKLGCTIYNTH
-147 SECVLESRYL
+147 SRYADGRMEAFALCAALNGAEREVLENIL
-157 GLQIPEEVEKI
+157 GCITT
-168 DEKLEHLARVMEDTV
+168 DA
-183 DLDGIL
+183 
-189 ELARNVSAMQEDTQV
+189 A
-204 KEHLLNL
+204 
-211 SDPLQKGIRIA
+211 
-222 VAHDEAFCFIYPDN
+222 
-236 LEILKKLGA
+236 LEILKKEGIFDETIKML
-245 EIVTFSPIHDRSLP
+245 EKRIDRSLKLRAKGSI
-259 ENIQGIVLYGGY
+259 EIGMITFSEEYGIL
-271 PELYAKELSE
+271 
-281 NDSMRESI
+281 
-289 CHAVTLGV
+289 C
-297 PCIAECGG
+297 
-305 FMYLQERMEGSDG
+305 
-318 KIYDMAGAL
+318 
-327 FGKSYKTEKLR
+327 KTEKADNMLEK
-338 RFGYI
+338 
-343 ILSKGTVFGHNV
+343 LK
-355 GNITAHEFHY
+355 
-365 YESEECGHAFTAK
+365 
-378 KPMSTRGW
+378 
-386 ECMISTDTILAGY
+386 
-399 PHIHYMF
+399 

>member
-124 NPVPRKMIEEQLKV
+124 NPVPRKMIEEQLKTAASDYSYDGGLKAV
-138 HVYGYVPVV
+138 ISVPMGIQIAKKTFNPRLGIEGGISILGTTGIVEPMSEQALIDTISVELDVRRAQNEEFIIVTPGNYGQDFLRDNLGIAVDKCVKCSNFIGDTIDMCIEKGFKSMLLIGHIGKLSKLGCTIYNTH
-147 SECVLESRYL
+147 SRYADGRMEAFALCAALCGAEREVLENIL
-157 GLQIPEEVEKI
+157 GCITT
-168 DEKLEHLARVMEDTV
+168 DA
-183 DLDGIL
+183 
-189 ELARNVSAMQEDTQV
+189 A
-204 KEHLLNL
+204 
-211 SDPLQKGIRIA
+211 
-222 VAHDEAFCFIYPDN
+222 
-236 LEILKKLGA
+236 LEILKKEGIFDETIKML
-245 EIVTFSPIHDRSLP
+245 EKRIDRSLKLRAKGSI
-259 ENIQGIVLYGGY
+259 EIGMITFSEEYGIL
-271 PELYAKELSE
+271 
-281 NDSMRESI
+281 
-289 CHAVTLGV
+289 C
-297 PCIAECGG
+297 
-305 FMYLQERMEGSDG
+305 
-318 KIYDMAGAL
+318 
-327 FGKSYKTEKLR
+327 KTENADNMLEKL
-338 RFGYI
+338 
-343 ILSKGTVFGHNV
+343 K
-355 GNITAHEFHY
+355 
-365 YESEECGHAFTAK
+365 
-378 KPMSTRGW
+378 
-386 ECMISTDTILAGY
+386 
-399 PHIHYMF
+399 

>member
-124 NPVPRKMIEEQLKV
+124 NPVPRKMIEEQLKTAASDYSYDGGLKAV
-138 HVYGYVPVV
+138 ISVPMGIQIAKKTFNPRLGIEGGISILGTTGIVEPMSEQALIDTISVELDVRKAQNEEFIIVTPGNYGQDFLRDNLGIAVDKCVKCSNFIGDTIDMCIEKGFKSMLLVGHIGKLSKLGCTIYNTH
-147 SECVLESRYL
+147 SRYADGRMEAFALCAALCGAEREVLENIL
-157 GLQIPEEVEKI
+157 GCITT
-168 DEKLEHLARVMEDTV
+168 DA
-183 DLDGIL
+183 
-189 ELARNVSAMQEDTQV
+189 A
-204 KEHLLNL
+204 
-211 SDPLQKGIRIA
+211 
-222 VAHDEAFCFIYPDN
+222 
-236 LEILKKLGA
+236 LEILKKEGIFDKTIKML
-245 EIVTFSPIHDRSLP
+245 EKRIDRSLKLRTKGSI
-259 ENIQGIVLYGGY
+259 EIGMITFSEEYGIL
-271 PELYAKELSE
+271 
-281 NDSMRESI
+281 
-289 CHAVTLGV
+289 C
-297 PCIAECGG
+297 
-305 FMYLQERMEGSDG
+305 
-318 KIYDMAGAL
+318 
-327 FGKSYKTEKLR
+327 KTENADNMLEKL
-338 RFGYI
+338 
-343 ILSKGTVFGHNV
+343 K
-355 GNITAHEFHY
+355 
-365 YESEECGHAFTAK
+365 
-378 KPMSTRGW
+378 
-386 ECMISTDTILAGY
+386 
-399 PHIHYMF
+399 

>member
-109 VTKKGLKQQI
+109 VTKNGLKQQI

-124 NPVPRKMIEEQLKV
+124 NPVPRKMIEEQLKTAASDYSYDGGLKAV
-138 HVYGYVPVV
+138 ISVPMGIHIAKKTFNPRLGIEGGISILGTTGIVEPMSEQALIDTISVELDVRKAQNEEFIIVTPGNYGQDFLRDNLGIAVDK
-147 SECVLESRYL
+147 CVKCSNFIGDTIDMCIEKGFKSMLLVGHIGKLSKLGCTIYNTHSRY
-157 GLQIPEEVEKI
+157 
-168 DEKLEHLARVMEDTV
+168 A
-183 DLDGIL
+183 DG
-189 ELARNVSAMQEDTQV
+189 RM
-204 KEHLLNL
+204 
-211 SDPLQKGIRIA
+211 
-222 VAHDEAFCFIYPDN
+222 EAFALCAALCGAERQVLDN
-236 LEILKKLGA
+236 ILGCITTDAALEILKKEGIFDETIKML
-245 EIVTFSPIHDRSLP
+245 EKRIDRSLKLRAKGSI
-259 ENIQGIVLYGGY
+259 EIGMITFSEEYGIL
-271 PELYAKELSE
+271 
-281 NDSMRESI
+281 
-289 CHAVTLGV
+289 C
-297 PCIAECGG
+297 
-305 FMYLQERMEGSDG
+305 
-318 KIYDMAGAL
+318 
-327 FGKSYKTEKLR
+327 KTENADNMLEKL
-338 RFGYI
+338 
-343 ILSKGTVFGHNV
+343 K
-355 GNITAHEFHY
+355 
-365 YESEECGHAFTAK
+365 
-378 KPMSTRGW
+378 
-386 ECMISTDTILAGY
+386 
-399 PHIHYMF
+399 

>member
-1 MLEKYVSKGSKKLR
+1 MLAAHVSKCSKKSR

-124 NPVPRKMIEEQLKV
+124 NPVPRKMIEEQLKTAASDYSYDGGLKAV
-138 HVYGYVPVV
+138 ISVPMGIQIAKKTFNPRLGIEGGISILGTTGIVEPMSEQALIDTISVELDVRKAQNEEFIIVTPGNYGQDFLRDNLGIAVDKCVKCSNFIGDTIDMCIEKGFKSMLLVGHIGKLSKLGCTIYNTH
-147 SECVLESRYL
+147 SRYADGRMEAFALCAALCGAEREVLENIL
-157 GLQIPEEVEKI
+157 GCITT
-168 DEKLEHLARVMEDTV
+168 DA
-183 DLDGIL
+183 
-189 ELARNVSAMQEDTQV
+189 A
-204 KEHLLNL
+204 
-211 SDPLQKGIRIA
+211 
-222 VAHDEAFCFIYPDN
+222 
-236 LEILKKLGA
+236 LEILKKEGIFDETIKML
-245 EIVTFSPIHDRSLP
+245 EKRIDRSLKLRAKGSIEIGMITFSEEYGILCKK
-259 ENIQGIVLYGGY
+259 ENADNML
-271 PELYAKELSE
+271 
-281 NDSMRESI
+281 
-289 CHAVTLGV
+289 
-297 PCIAECGG
+297 
-305 FMYLQERMEGSDG
+305 
-318 KIYDMAGAL
+318 
-327 FGKSYKTEKLR
+327 EKL
-338 RFGYI
+338 
-343 ILSKGTVFGHNV
+343 K
-355 GNITAHEFHY
+355 
-365 YESEECGHAFTAK
+365 
-378 KPMSTRGW
+378 
-386 ECMISTDTILAGY
+386 
-399 PHIHYMF
+399 

>member
-78 DPDVTDKILVY
+78 DPDVTDIILVY

-124 NPVPRKMIEEQLKV
+124 NPVPRKMIEEQLKTAASDYSYDGGLKAV
-138 HVYGYVPVV
+138 ISVPMGIQIAKKTFNPRLGIEGGISILGTTGIVEPMSEQALIDTISVELDVRKAQNEEFIIVTPGNYGQDFLRDNLGIAVDKCVKCSNFIGDTIDMCIEKGFKSMLLVGHIGKLSKLGCTIYNTH
-147 SECVLESRYL
+147 SRYADGRMEAFALCAALCGAEREVLENIL
-157 GLQIPEEVEKI
+157 GCITT
-168 DEKLEHLARVMEDTV
+168 DA
-183 DLDGIL
+183 
-189 ELARNVSAMQEDTQV
+189 A
-204 KEHLLNL
+204 
-211 SDPLQKGIRIA
+211 
-222 VAHDEAFCFIYPDN
+222 
-236 LEILKKLGA
+236 LEILKKEGIFDETIKML
-245 EIVTFSPIHDRSLP
+245 EKRIDRSLKLRAKGSI
-259 ENIQGIVLYGGY
+259 EIGMITFSEEYGIL
-271 PELYAKELSE
+271 
-281 NDSMRESI
+281 
-289 CHAVTLGV
+289 C
-297 PCIAECGG
+297 
-305 FMYLQERMEGSDG
+305 
-318 KIYDMAGAL
+318 
-327 FGKSYKTEKLR
+327 KTENADNMLEKL
-338 RFGYI
+338 
-343 ILSKGTVFGHNV
+343 K
-355 GNITAHEFHY
+355 
-365 YESEECGHAFTAK
+365 
-378 KPMSTRGW
+378 
-386 ECMISTDTILAGY
+386 
-399 PHIHYMF
+399 

>member
-124 NPVPRKMIEEQLKV
+124 NPVPRKMIEEQLKTAASDYSYDGGLKAV
-138 HVYGYVPVV
+138 ISVPMGIQIAKKTFNPRLGIEGGISILGTTGIVEPMSEQALIDTISVELDVRKAQNEEFIIVTLGNYGQDFLRDNLGIAVDKCVKCSNFIGDTIDMCIEKGFKSMLLVGHIGKLSKLGCTIYNTH
-147 SECVLESRYL
+147 SRYADGRMEAFALCAALCGAEREVLENIL
-157 GLQIPEEVEKI
+157 GCITT
-168 DEKLEHLARVMEDTV
+168 DA
-183 DLDGIL
+183 
-189 ELARNVSAMQEDTQV
+189 A
-204 KEHLLNL
+204 
-211 SDPLQKGIRIA
+211 
-222 VAHDEAFCFIYPDN
+222 
-236 LEILKKLGA
+236 LEILKKEGIFDETIKML
-245 EIVTFSPIHDRSLP
+245 EKRIDRSLKLRAKGSI
-259 ENIQGIVLYGGY
+259 EIGMITFSEEYGIL
-271 PELYAKELSE
+271 
-281 NDSMRESI
+281 
-289 CHAVTLGV
+289 C
-297 PCIAECGG
+297 
-305 FMYLQERMEGSDG
+305 
-318 KIYDMAGAL
+318 
-327 FGKSYKTEKLR
+327 KTENADNMLEKL
-338 RFGYI
+338 
-343 ILSKGTVFGHNV
+343 K
-355 GNITAHEFHY
+355 
-365 YESEECGHAFTAK
+365 
-378 KPMSTRGW
+378 
-386 ECMISTDTILAGY
+386 
-399 PHIHYMF
+399 